1 MSQRA
6 TSSTLEIRQPVPVQ
20 IRKSTTNWRVLVV
33 ENNTGDREA
42 LAAGLRRHGHHVEG
56 VATGNAALQSY
67 QLSDIVLLDLELPDV
82 DGLEVCRSIRA
93 LSDVPLIAVTG
104 WGTEL
109 DRVLGL
115 QAGADDYLV
124 KPYGFREL
132 MARMDAVMRRS
143 RPQIQA
149 EQVVLRGPLR
159 IDAASREV
167 SLHGRVVEL
176 TRKEFDLLHLLASHP
191 ETVISRK
198 RIMQQV
204 WGGSWSRRTVDTH
217 VSSLRGKL
225 GGSDWIVTVRGVG
238 FRFGSG

>member
-1 MSQRA
+1 VSQRA
-6 TSSTLEIRQPVPVQ
+6 TSSTLEFRKPITSQ
-20 IRKSTTNWRVLVV
+20 IRKPSTNWRVLVV
-33 ENNTGDREA
+33 ENNAGDMEA
-42 LAAGLRRHGHHVEG
+42 LAAGLRRHGHQVEG
-56 VATGNAALQSY
+56 VGTGNAALQAY
-67 QLSDIVLLDLELPDV
+67 QVSDIVLLDLELPDL

-143 RPQIQA
+143 RPQVQI
-149 EQVVLRGPLR
+149 EQVVSRGAVGLEAPT
-159 IDAASREV
+159 REV
-167 SLHGRVVEL
+167 CLHGQVVEV
-176 TRKEFDLLHLLASHP
+176 TRKEFDLLYLLASHP